1 MMICFRSSLHLQ
13 EMDKFSRAFKI
24 LNNSSN
30 ITLPVEETACLDIT
44 FDSDDD
50 STTYLDLQP
59 FTDSPDPLYNRNEPE
74 GMPNS

>member
-1 MMICFRSSLHLQ
+1 MMMCVRSLLHFQ

-30 ITLPVEETACLDIT
+30 ITVLVEETACLDIT

-50 STTYLDLQP
+50 STTYVDLQR
-59 FTDSPDPLYNRNEPE
+59 FADSPDPQYNRNELE
-74 GMPNS
+74 CMPNS